1 MNLKKKQSF
10 LALLL
15 ALALLLSGCTGAIGS
30 SQNSSGEQVTNAE
43 VISLKE
49 LPEYDGE
56 PYVIVNGNQPD
67 FTREQKQSTEAF
79 ENYSELDELGRCGMA
94 FANICKEL
102 MPTEE
107 RQPIG
112 QVRPSGWHTVKYNG
126 LVDGNYLYNRCH
138 LIAFQLAGENAN
150 EKNLITG
157 TRYFNV
163 EGMLPFEEMVGDY
176 VRENGNHVLYRV
188 APIFEEDNLVAS
200 GVQMEAW
207 SVEDEGEGICF
218 NIYCYNVQ
226 PGVEINYLDG
236 SSNLKESDG
245 DDGETTYILNTNT
258 KKFHRTSCA
267 SVEDISKKNKKT
279 VIKSRE
285 QLISD
290 GYSPCG
296 NCNP

>member
-15 ALALLLSGCTGAIGS
+15 ALALLLSGCAGAIGS
-30 SQNSSGEQVTNAE
+30 SQNASGGQGNDVES
-43 VISLKE
+43 ISLEE
-49 LPEYDGE
+49 LPVFNGE
-56 PYVIVNGNQPD
+56 PYVVVNGNQPD
-67 FTREQKQSTEAF
+67 FTGEQKQSTAAF
-79 ENYSELDELGRCGMA
+79 ENYSELDELGRCGVA

-176 VRENGNHVLYRV
+176 VRETGNHVLYRV
-188 APIFEEDNLVAS
+188 TPIYEENNLVAS

-218 NIYCYNVQ
+218 NVYCYNVQ
-226 PGVEINYLDG
+226 PGVEIHYLDG

-245 DDGETTYILNTNT
+245 DDGETIYILNTNT

-279 VIKSRE
+279 VTESRE
-285 QLISD
+285 QLVSD